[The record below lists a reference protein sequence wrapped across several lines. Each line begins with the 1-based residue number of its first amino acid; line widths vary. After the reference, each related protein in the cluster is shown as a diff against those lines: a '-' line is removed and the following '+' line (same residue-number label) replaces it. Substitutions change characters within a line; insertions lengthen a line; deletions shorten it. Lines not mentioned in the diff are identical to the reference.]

1 MQKKFLPEDNHISQ
15 SQIYM
20 YIKSDKVINKE
31 KHEMKPTVG
40 AALVDSV
47 LPYAAAGTFAPSLLL
62 NRGNN
67 ISYF

>member
-1 MQKKFLPEDNHISQ
+1 
-15 SQIYM
+15 M
-20 YIKSDKVINKE
+20 YIKSDKVMNKE
-31 KHEMKPTVG
+31 KHEMSPTVG